1 MKLIENVENNVPTN
15 DIIFQL
21 LFGRNKNKHLTD
33 NFIKSILKFIN
44 DDTNLNNIRINS
56 EVSLEKIKIK
66 DKSIRLDILAEYDEK
81 IVCIEMQ
88 NKNLGDIYERTR
100 FYASKVEAHNLSK
113 SEKYTDLKPL
123 TMIII
128 LNYVPE
134 NLKDTKILQNLIT
147 IDDFNNNRNINWGLK
162 YIFIFLAKLKEIRN
176 ENLNNDFFKWLKFL
190 EYGDMEVIEHMA
202 KENKFIKDAQ
212 NEMYVLTAEQE
223 EKNWQRFRENY
234 LIERNFDRAEFF
246 KEGEKSGEK
255 KGKELGR
262 KLGRNEGRKEG
273 IRDTIINFA
282 KKMLAEKYSIQEIIN
297 LTGLSEKEINKLAEN
312 N

>member
-1 MKLIENVENNVPTN
+1 MKLIENIENNVPTN

-33 NFIKSILKFIN
+33 NFIKSTLKFIN

-88 NKNLGDIYERTR
+88 NKNLGDIYERAR

-147 IDDFNNNRNINWGLK
+147 IDSFNNNRDINWGLK
-162 YIFIFLAKLKEIRN
+162 YIFIFLPKLKEVRN

-190 EYGDMEVIEHMA
+190 EYKDMEVIEHMA
-202 KENKFIKDAQ
+202 KENNFIKDAQ

-234 LIERNFDRAEFF
+234 LIERKFDRAEFF
-246 KEGEKSGEK
+246 KEGEKSGEEK
-255 KGKELGR
+255 GR
-262 KLGRNEGRKEG
+262 KLGKKEG
-273 IRDTIINFA
+273 IKKTILA
-282 KKMLAEKYSIQEIIN
+282 TKMLIKKCDIHEIIKS
-297 LTGLSEKEINKLAEN
+297 TALSKEEIKELAESI
-312 N
+312 

>member
-33 NFIKSILKFIN
+33 NFIKSTLKFIN

-88 NKNLGDIYERTR
+88 NKNLGDIYERAR

-162 YIFIFLAKLKEIRN
+162 YIFIFLPKLKEVRN

-190 EYGDMEVIEHMA
+190 EYKDMEVIDHMA

-212 NEMYVLTAEQE
+212 NEMFVLTAEQE

-234 LIERNFDRAEFF
+234 LIERKFDRAEFF
-246 KEGEKSGEK
+246 QEGEKSGIK
-255 KGKELGR
+255 KGIKQ
-262 KLGRNEGRKEG
+262 
-273 IRDTIINFA
+273 TILA
-282 KKMLAEKYSIQEIIN
+282 TKMLIKKCDIQEIMTS
-297 LTGLSEKEINKLAEN
+297 TGLSKEEINELAESI
-312 N
+312 